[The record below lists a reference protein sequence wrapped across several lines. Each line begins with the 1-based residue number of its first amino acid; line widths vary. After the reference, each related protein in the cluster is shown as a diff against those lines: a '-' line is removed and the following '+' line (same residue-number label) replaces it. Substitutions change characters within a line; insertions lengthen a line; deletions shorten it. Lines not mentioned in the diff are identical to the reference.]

1 MMFVTHVGTNFYD
14 VFKMFVMIQIFNNL
28 IYLPPKTNS
37 LLWWVDTLIKL
48 YVFEK
53 IRVKKRQF
61 LDKLT

>member
-1 MMFVTHVGTNFYD
+1 MFVTHVGTNFYD
-14 VFKMFVMIQIFNNL
+14 VFKMFVMTQIFNNL

-37 LLWWVDTLIKL
+37 LLWWVDTLMKL

>member
-1 MMFVTHVGTNFYD
+1 MFVTHVGTNFYD
-14 VFKMFVMIQIFNNL
+14 VFKMFVMTQIFNNL

-53 IRVKKRQF
+53 IRVKRRQF

>member
-1 MMFVTHVGTNFYD
+1 MFVTHVGTNFYD
-14 VFKMFVMIQIFNNL
+14 VFKMFVMTQIFNNL

-37 LLWWVDTLIKL
+37 LLWWVDTLIKP

-53 IRVKKRQF
+53 IRVDKRQF

>member
-1 MMFVTHVGTNFYD
+1 MFVTHVGTNFYD
-14 VFKMFVMIQIFNNL
+14 VFKMFVMTQIFNNL